1 MRGALVALHLSA
13 LLLAGNSVSAADH
26 AGIVKTMAGEVS
38 ITRGTAV
45 VAAQPNTRL
54 YEGDLIQT
62 GSDGKAGLI
71 LDDDTVISLGSSS
84 RLAITSFLFQPQ
96 EKKLSLIVRVYRGT
110 ISFLSGQIARLAPA
124 LVHIETPNATVGVRG
139 THVLVKVD
147 Q

>member
-1 MRGALVALHLSA
+1 MRAALVALHLTA
-13 LLLAGNSVSAADH
+13 LLLAGTSVSAADH
-26 AGIVKTMAGEVS
+26 AGIVKNMAGEVT
-38 ITRGTAV
+38 ITRGSAV
-45 VAAQPNTRL
+45 IAALPNTRV

-71 LDDDTVISLGSSS
+71 LDDDTVISLGSGS
-84 RLAITSFLFQPQ
+84 RLAITSFLFQPKD
-96 EKKLSLIVRVYRGT
+96 KKLSLIVRVYRGT
-110 ISFLSGQIARLAPA
+110 ISFLSGQIARLAPT